1 MTWPQNESGF
11 KPADVRTCTTRP
23 IARINTY
30 RWSYDIPGMR
40 LCHFVYTRYDASNE
54 DDASRE
60 DATII
65 TIAAVVVPDR
75 AGVWRIGAQRA
86 TGSSNC
92 LDCLLW
98 ARKVHYY

>member
-1 MTWPQNESGF
+1 
-11 KPADVRTCTTRP
+11 
-23 IARINTY
+23 
-30 RWSYDIPGMR
+30 MR
-40 LCHFVYTRYDASNE
+40 VSHFECTRYYTSNK
-54 DDASRE
+54 DDVSRE

-98 ARKVHYY
+98 ARKVHY